1 MSNSRTWLPLVGAS
15 AVLGLAALIFFVL
28 LQEDADKGAPAALGL
43 SQSREER
50 QAPPSELQAPAV
62 QRDTARQNPQVLSE
76 LGTEDGSAFRNKVR
90 FFVTSPDG
98 VDRLAAV
105 KVELREVPMP
115 FAFAAALG
123 GGGAL
128 GGVIQTG
135 VTDASGSFA
144 FFDVP
149 KREVKYEIRA
159 FHPDYAPASLELAE
173 IPAQGETPEYELR
186 MREGFRLHGRVLAKG
201 TEVPIDEARLIVRR
215 ANNMAVLLGASSSEP
230 AENDLVVNSDAGGYF
245 DVKNA
250 PVGSVEIVVKAKGY
264 AEIRATELLDE
275 TLLPNREKEVTFH
288 LGVGGE
294 VSGRV
299 ETQDG
304 APLPGAE
311 VVARRTENNQT
322 SVVTGKSGADGK
334 FRLEGLIESEE
345 YFLSGQKSGF
355 IAEGQTKA
363 KSGDQEIVIRMTQS
377 GRVVGKALRAS
388 SSRPLRQFTATIVS
402 YREVPKEAPQPQL
415 SADQKASAAN
425 AGEAVTISGDEQS
438 GAGGKSLG
446 FGTVLEGQ
454 EAPAAASAAP
464 ARNPYA
470 IYGNSPVIYTEL
482 RQTQRIIESRDGS
495 FELDGVVAQGTY
507 VVRIEASGLAP
518 AVSQPFQCEKG
529 VTVNVGD
536 ILLDAGGV
544 LEGTVI
550 DSLGAPV
557 AKALVSV
564 NCAGADPTQNPINKI
579 LGPIGPQPLQRKS
592 AVTDEQGR
600 YRVEM
605 LIPTPSANLVVTKL
619 GFADGDPVETPVLAG
634 QTTSMPPIILKSGG
648 GIFGVVLKDGVA
660 PMSGMK
666 VSIRPSEQQGGSR
679 FFSRD
684 TVTGHDG
691 KFEFAGIPAGKYKI
705 HTVSSNMDGV
715 NPFGTIIQIRQ
726 TEQEVEVED
735 AMRREVT
742 LSVPTTPAV
751 PGVMPTFPPPGQ
763 VPGAQGDNSAAAAEK
778 LQAQNEAEAARLK
791 KKMQE
796 TQRSDDGS
804 SGDGTGS
811 DGGG

>member
-1 MSNSRTWLPLVGAS
+1 
-15 AVLGLAALIFFVL
+15 
-28 LQEDADKGAPAALGL
+28 
-43 SQSREER
+43 
-50 QAPPSELQAPAV
+50 
-62 QRDTARQNPQVLSE
+62 
-76 LGTEDGSAFRNKVR
+76 
-90 FFVTSPDG
+90 
-98 VDRLAAV
+98 
-105 KVELREVPMP
+105 
-115 FAFAAALG
+115 
-123 GGGAL
+123 
-128 GGVIQTG
+128 
-135 VTDASGSFA
+135 
-144 FFDVP
+144 
-149 KREVKYEIRA
+149 
-159 FHPDYAPASLELAE
+159 
-173 IPAQGETPEYELR
+173 
-186 MREGFRLHGRVLAKG
+186 
-201 TEVPIDEARLIVRR
+201 
-215 ANNMAVLLGASSSEP
+215 
-230 AENDLVVNSDAGGYF
+230 
-245 DVKNA
+245 
-250 PVGSVEIVVKAKGY
+250 
-264 AEIRATELLDE
+264 
-275 TLLPNREKEVTFH
+275 
-288 LGVGGE
+288 
-294 VSGRV
+294 
-299 ETQDG
+299 
-304 APLPGAE
+304 
-311 VVARRTENNQT
+311 
-322 SVVTGKSGADGK
+322 
-334 FRLEGLIESEE
+334 
-345 YFLSGQKSGF
+345 
-355 IAEGQTKA
+355 
-363 KSGDQEIVIRMTQS
+363 MTQS
-377 GRVVGKALRAS
+377 GRVVGKALRSS

-415 SADQKASAAN
+415 SADQKAVAAN
-425 AGEAVTISGDEQS
+425 AGEGAALSGEDRS
-438 GAGGKSLG
+438 SAGGSLG
-446 FGTVLEGQ
+446 FGTVLESQ
-454 EAPAAASAAP
+454 EAPPAPGNQP

-536 ILLDAGGV
+536 ILLDTGGI
-544 LEGTVI
+544 LEGTVV

-557 AKALVSV
+557 VKALVSV

-605 LIPTPSANLVVTKL
+605 LIPTPAANLVVTKA

-634 QTTSMPPIILKSGG
+634 QTTTMPPIILKTGG

-666 VSIRPSEQQGGSR
+666 VSLRPSEQQSGSR

-705 HTVSSNMDGV
+705 HAVSSNMDGV
-715 NPFGTIIQIRQ
+715 NPFATIITIRQ

-742 LSVPTTPAV
+742 LNVPTASAV

-763 VPGAQGDNSAAAAEK
+763 PPGQAGDNAAAAAEK
-778 LQAQNEAEAARLK
+778 MRAQTEEEATRLK

-796 TQRSDDGS
+796 AQRTDEGGG

-811 DGGG
+811 DGGN